1 MDQDNNS
8 SETMENFKNS
18 FFYGSRTDLNFKFL
32 SMISDEQA
40 GDFIQGLFKK
50 VAKAHDTG
58 ELNSLFDYVT
68 NAQHNAYS
76 QDVRVSYKEGPFT
89 PMEKKPDQARV
100 MLFTSSGHFVKTDD
114 PKPLGVENMTQE
126 QAESRIMEFIKHE
139 PELSAIPKETLY
151 DDLMVRHGGY
161 DIKGAKKDP
170 NVAFPLEIFRE
181 LEQEK
186 TIGSLAD
193 TAFSFVGACSQKRLL
208 KKTGPAWVDRIKAM
222 DVDAVFLV
230 PV

>member
-1 MDQDNNS
+1 MDQDNYS
-8 SETMENFKNS
+8 SQTMENFKKS
-18 FFYGSRTDLNFKFL
+18 FFYGSRSDLNFKFL
-32 SMISDEQA
+32 SMISDEKA
-40 GDFIQGLFKK
+40 GDFIQELFKK
-50 VAKAHDTG
+50 IVETHDTG
-58 ELNSLFDYVT
+58 ELNTLFDYVI
-68 NAQHNAYS
+68 NAQKAAYS
-76 QDVRVSYKEGPFT
+76 QDIKISYKDGPFIS
-89 PMEKKPDQARV
+89 MKKKSDQSRI

-114 PKPLGVENMTQE
+114 PRPLGVDNMTQE

-139 PELSAIPKETLY
+139 PELSAIPKETQY
-151 DDLMVRHGGY
+151 NDLMVRHGGY
-161 DIKGAKKDP
+161 DIQGAIKDP

-181 LEQEK
+181 LEKEK

-208 KKTGPAWVDRIKAM
+208 KKTGPEWVDTIKAI